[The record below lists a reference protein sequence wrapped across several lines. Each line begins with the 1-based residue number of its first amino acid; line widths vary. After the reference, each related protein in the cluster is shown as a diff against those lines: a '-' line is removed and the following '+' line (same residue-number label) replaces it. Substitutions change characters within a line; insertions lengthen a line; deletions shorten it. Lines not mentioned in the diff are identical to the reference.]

1 MRLVVPLPEESYATG
16 QTCWPTP
23 GGPWLSGTLSRRSQ
37 VCCKPSL
44 SHSHALHMF
53 LVEKNRLE
61 RILPKRGNLTKALSM
76 EASDAKSKILKLKKA
91 KSVDD
96 RNRPRPSVIS
106 ESSAS
111 ESNGDL
117 SIMMGSQGSGLQD
130 MEQSNRES

>member
-1 MRLVVPLPEESYATG
+1 MTSYL
-16 QTCWPTP
+16 CI
-23 GGPWLSGTLSRRSQ
+23 S
-37 VCCKPSL
+37 
-44 SHSHALHMF
+44 
-53 LVEKNRLE
+53 VEKNRLE

-117 SIMMGSQGSGLQD
+117 SLMMGSHGSGLQD
-130 MEQSNRES
+130 IEHSHRES

>member
-1 MRLVVPLPEESYATG
+1 MAH
-16 QTCWPTP
+16 
-23 GGPWLSGTLSRRSQ
+23 SQ
-37 VCCKPSL
+37 GDHRCVA
-44 SHSHALHMF
+44 SHHCLLHMHMF

-130 MEQSNRES
+130 MEQSHRES